1 MAAVD
6 VTFARFVAA
15 LRNAEVAVSPAE
27 TLDAFAILKRVGI
40 GDQALLKD
48 ALALSLAKS
57 QAEKARFEATFERFF
72 QQLAFREPPKR
83 TFLRGIDREEMLRG
97 LAGKFSANV
106 VDAVANVLDD
116 NRDRLALRVQEA
128 AQRAG
133 AHQMRSLREKRGY
146 AERIA
151 RALALDELDA
161 HIAGGGAVGGGRANG
176 SEAESALRYL
186 RQYFHQEIRAYL
198 DTQYQLHV
206 DASGKRALL
215 EAALASN
222 LDQLPK
228 AYHEEV
234 QRVVAKLAARLASA
248 HRRRRKD
255 ARRGLLDV
263 KRTLRR
269 NMAYDGAAFDLRW
282 RRRKRQP
289 ATVFVL
295 CDVSGSVARVAR
307 FLLLFLFELADL
319 LPQLRAF
326 AFSNR
331 LGEVTDTMR
340 ENASGMAIEKALL
353 AWGNGN
359 TDYARA
365 FVDFRELAGGDL
377 DQRSTLI
384 VLGDARNNHYDPQPR
399 LFETLSR
406 RAKQTYWL
414 NPEAR
419 EQWRTGDSEMQRY
432 APYCFKVE
440 TCNKIGDIERFADQL
455 LLATR

>member
-1 MAAVD
+1 MD
-6 VTFARFVAA
+6 VTFTRFVAA
-15 LRNAEVAVSPAE
+15 LRNAEVEVSPAE
-27 TLDAFAILKRVGI
+27 TLDAFAILERIGI
-40 GDQALLKD
+40 GDQALLRD
-48 ALALSLAKS
+48 SLALGLAKT
-57 QAEKARFEATFERFF
+57 QGEKERFDATFERFF
-72 QQLAFREPPKR
+72 RQLAFREPPKR
-83 TFLRGIDREEMLRG
+83 TFLRGIDRDEILRR
-97 LAGKFSANV
+97 LAGDFSANV

-116 NRDRLALRVQEA
+116 KRDRLALRVQEA
-128 AQRAG
+128 AESAG
-133 AHQMRSLREKRGY
+133 LHQMRSLREKSAY
-146 AERIA
+146 AERIG
-151 RALALDELDA
+151 RVLALDELDA
-161 HIAGGGAVGGGRANG
+161 HVAGGGNLGG
-176 SEAESALRYL
+176 AEGVLRYL
-186 RQYFHQEIRAYL
+186 RQYFHQEIRTYL
-198 DTQYQLHV
+198 DTQYRLHV
-206 DASGKRALL
+206 DASGKQALL

-234 QRVVAKLAARLASA
+234 RRVVAKLAARLASA

-255 ARRGLLDV
+255 ARRGMLDV

-282 RRRKRQP
+282 RRRTRQP
-289 ATVFVL
+289 STVFVL

-319 LPQLRAF
+319 LPHLRAF

-340 ENASGMAIEKALL
+340 ENASGTAVEKALL

-365 FVDFRELAGGDL
+365 FVDFREIAGGDL

-399 LFETLSR
+399 LFEALSR
-406 RAKQTYWL
+406 RAKQTFWL
-414 NPEAR
+414 NPESC
-419 EQWRTGDSEMQRY
+419 EQWRSGDSEMQRY

>member
-1 MAAVD
+1 MD
-6 VTFARFVAA
+6 VTFTRFVAA
-15 LRNAEVAVSPAE
+15 LRNAEVDVSPAE
-27 TLDAFAILKRVGI
+27 TLDAFAILERVGI

-72 QQLAFREPPKR
+72 GQLAFRAPPKR
-83 TFLRGIDREEMLRG
+83 VFLRGIDREAMLRA
-97 LAGKFSANV
+97 LAGSFSATV
-106 VDAVANVLDD
+106 VEAVANVLDD
-116 NRDRLALRVQEA
+116 HRDRLALRVQEA
-128 AQRAG
+128 AQSAG

-146 AERIA
+146 AEAIG

-161 HIAGGGAVGGGRANG
+161 HVAGGGGAGGDAANNA
-176 SEAESALRYL
+176 AEGALRYL

-198 DTQYQLHV
+198 DTQYRLHV

-234 QRVVAKLAARLASA
+234 RRVVAKLAARLANA

-282 RRRKRQP
+282 RQRKRQP

-331 LGEVTDTMR
+331 LGEVTATMR
-340 ENASGMAIEKALL
+340 ENASGMAVEKALL

-399 LFETLSR
+399 LFEALSR

-414 NPEAR
+414 NPESP
-419 EQWRTGDSEMQRY
+419 EQWRSGDSEMRRY

-440 TCNKIGDIERFADQL
+440 TCNKIGDIERFADRL